1 MKCKRIFC
9 AALAAALLFLCACQK
24 NGTQSVSETAVPSV
38 VSENAET
45 TLAAAPESTAAGE
58 LVLPENPNG
67 APTDDK
73 NANGAAQPQPAATE
87 KSTQTPAEP
96 VPSATQT
103 PASPEV
109 PQTQTV
115 SLSVTC
121 HNAIAYGILDNPN
134 FQGVVPENGVYF
146 DSNAVEFTAG
156 ESVLTVLKRCLKA
169 QKIVYQV
176 NASGYVK
183 SIGGLAEFD
192 CGAQS
197 GWLYKVNGEL
207 ANVSCKYYTLQAGD
221 RVEFAYTCTKGD
233 V

>member
-24 NGTQSVSETAVPSV
+24 DGAQSVSETAVPSA

-45 TLAAAPESTAAGE
+45 TLAAVPESTAAGE
-58 LVLPENPNG
+58 LALSENTNDAQANSANPNG
-67 APTDDK
+67 GEQV
-73 NANGAAQPQPAATE
+73 NPAA
-87 KSTQTPAEP
+87 SQTPAVT
-96 VPSATQT
+96 VPAATQT

-121 HNAIAYGILDNPN
+121 HNAIAYGILDTPN

-197 GWLYKVNGEL
+197 GWMYKVNGEL
-207 ANVSCKYYTLQAGD
+207 PNVSCKYYTLKAGD

>member
-1 MKCKRIFC
+1 MKLKRIFC
-9 AALAAALLFLCACQK
+9 AALAAVLLLLCACQK
-24 NGTQSVSETAVPSV
+24 DSAQSVSETVKNSA
-38 VSENAET
+38 VSENAES
-45 TLAAAPESTAAGE
+45 TLAAVLESTVAGE
-58 LVLPENPNG
+58 LALPE
-67 APTDDK
+67 
-73 NANGAAQPQPAATE
+73 NANGAQTDGANANSVAQPQSAATE
-87 KSTQTPAEP
+87 KSTKTPAET
-96 VPSATQT
+96 VPAATQT
-103 PASPEV
+103 NPSHEV

-146 DSNAVEFTAG
+146 DNGAVEFTAG

-169 QKIVYQV
+169 KKIVYQV
-176 NASGYVK
+176 NANGYVK

-207 ANVSCKYYTLQAGD
+207 PNVSCKYYTLQAGD
-221 RVEFAYTCTKGD
+221 CIEFVYTCTKGD